1 MKRAAI
7 LACLAL
13 PVAAHAYGVQE
24 LFQSLATDKPRRA
37 SFQEKKSIALLDKP
51 VESSGELV
59 FTPPAKLEKRTS
71 KPRAESIVVDGD
83 LATITELSK
92 KQIAPVV
99 DGDLATIE
107 RGGKQQTLR
116 LSQYPGVA
124 VLIDSIRSTLAGDL
138 NALTKTYS
146 AGVSGDAS
154 RWRLTLRPIDPAL
167 GTLVEHI
174 EIAGSKGQVRTVEI
188 FQADGDRSVMT
199 LTPLE
204 P

>member
-1 MKRAAI
+1 VIGRAAL

-13 PVAAHAYGVQE
+13 PAVAHAYGVQE
-24 LFQSLATDKPRRA
+24 LFQSLAGDKPRRA
-37 SFQEKKSIALLDKP
+37 TFQEKKTIALLDKP
-51 VESSGELV
+51 AESSGELV

-71 KPRAESIVVDGD
+71 KPREESI
-83 LATITELSK
+83 
-92 KQIAPVV
+92 VV

-107 RGGKQQTLR
+107 RGGKKQTLR

-138 NALTKTYS
+138 AALTKTYS
-146 AGVSGDAS
+146 ASVSGDAAK
-154 RWRLTLRPIDPAL
+154 WRLTLRPMDPTL
-167 GTLVEHI
+167 GALVEHI
-174 EIAGSKGQVRTVEI
+174 EITGSKGQVRTVEI

-199 LTPLE
+199 LTPIE